1 MRKHLWAVTGLVLL
15 GVCAWLVLP
24 LTSNNDFGWTAYTPQ
39 PDWCSDS
46 AGGCTG
52 VLYTDNDAVVLS
64 QRQVIGFLAGVL
76 GLTVIATGIG
86 LRLGQ
91 RRGPDAAGV

>member
-1 MRKHLWAVTGLVLL
+1 MRKHLWAVTGVVLL

-24 LTSNNDFGWTAYTPQ
+24 LTSHDDFGWTAYTPQ
-39 PDWCSDS
+39 SDWCSDS
-46 AGGCTG
+46 AGACTG
-52 VLYTDNDAVVLS
+52 ILHTDDDAVVLS
-64 QRQVIGFLAGVL
+64 QRQVIGFLTGVL

-91 RRGPDAAGV
+91 RRGRDTAGV